1 MQHAPCTMQIVYYLT
16 QFMELDH
23 SNGYGGKTNSSGD
36 PAAAGYSA
44 MVAAAG
50 LSPLPLNMS
59 VSLELEL

>member
-1 MQHAPCTMQIVYYLT
+1 MQIVYYFT
-16 QFMELDH
+16 QFMELVTDH
-23 SNGYGGKTNSSGD
+23 SNGYIGETNSSGD